1 MTLLDA
7 QHPFFRPLWRRVVV
21 VVLCLGWGLFELF
34 NGSSLWAMLF
44 IGAGVYSGWQF
55 FVASPPEPEVD
66 KAFNEAGGADE
77 MPSKGGPVSEDSTP
91 ADRKRDSQE

>member
-7 QHPFFRPLWRRVVV
+7 QHPFFRPLWRRVAV
-21 VVLCLGWGLFELF
+21 VVLCLGWGLFELL

-55 FVASPPEPEVD
+55 FVASPPEPEPDPGNDEAVD
-66 KAFNEAGGADE
+66 TDA
-77 MPSKGGPVSEDSTP
+77 MQSEREPRGKDGTST
-91 ADRKRDSQE
+91 DRKHDLQE